1 MVTNRAKCKLRH
13 CRSRLSKISFAEIVG
28 DVKVEALA
36 NTLLHSLAVVQA
48 KKPGDTM
55 RNMEAE
61 VLVDRV
67 AEVKVIKV
75 GQLLNDLKAASL
87 VVTLAPL
94 WRK

>member
-1 MVTNRAKCKLRH
+1 M
-13 CRSRLSKISFAEIVG
+13 G

-94 WRK
+94 WRKWRPSDLVKHYVMLRPRWST